1 MVHVAGMPLAVLLQR
16 PGGGRAVL
24 RLPILTLCDFRIFHV
39 EFSDVQCSRWLRNVE
54 EWLRLEPN
62 LSGLRGSGPCPAR
75 PGGSFGGGAGALWEL
90 CSESSLSA
98 DARLP
103 GRCLCWQQHRAH
115 GSGVASGAEGGHV
128 RGKGAFCIFVQQA
141 VHGSMRQALPEPR
154 PNDAMLPAAS
164 GTS

>member
-24 RLPILTLCDFRIFHV
+24 RITLCDFRIFHV